1 MLFRLAL
8 VASVVASTALHAAS
22 TPADGKVYYGLFV
35 GVNEYT
41 LSGCDYLF
49 GCDWDAACMMD
60 AYTRG
65 GFCAS
70 GNSELVANLAATK
83 SAVRA
88 KFNAL
93 AKLAKAGDTVLY
105 YQSSHGDE
113 YDGDKGACLCMTD
126 GMWRD
131 TEFADDLAK
140 FADGVRAVVVLDA
153 CYSGGMFKSAGAG
166 APARNA
172 AARWDFAAGVQR
184 SLGAR
189 RAAAADV
196 SAKSA
201 VSTGAAAKG
210 VPEVAW
216 ITAADWDEYS
226 WMDERGSEFTHA
238 FLRGWRDG
246 SADADSDGYVSFGEL
261 AEYAKREVRDS
272 SVQIDNDDLLRDAL
286 AGRGYDVETFRLLSY
301 GKALYGILGEC
312 PASVVVPVGIET
324 IAAGAFDADTSDTS
338 SLESV
343 LVPDGVTDIGYYA
356 FASCGSLASAS
367 LPAQFRRRLDPSVF
381 EDCPPDLVV
390 EYRVVAETFRVKF
403 GKNGG
408 TGGDDYVT
416 VAMGQPMPSPRT
428 APKRTGWTF
437 AGYWDSVAMD
447 ANGNPKGRQYYD
459 ANMKSVRNWDKKSEA
474 KLWAKWTVR
483 VKLGKNGG
491 TGGDD
496 YVTVT
501 YNQPFPKRTMP
512 KRNGYVFVGYF
523 VSSSKMT
530 GQCYNMDGTGTS
542 SMKWSNGGSPTVWA
556 LWTQISSCV
565 EFLPPSAAPYASAAP
580 AGIPAG
586 IYSGVLADGSG
597 TFCLLVDE
605 AEGGGVRTAF
615 LYVVSEDGAFAAE
628 CSAEEADGVIL
639 LTAEGGKLYV
649 FDPVAGTLADGAVC
663 SKDGF

>member
-140 FADGVRAVVVLDA
+140 FADGVRVVVVLDA

-408 TGGDDYVT
+408 TGGDGYVT
-416 VAMGQPMPSPRT
+416 ATYGAAMPTPRT
-428 APKRTGWTF
+428 APKLAGWTF
-437 AGYWDSVAMD
+437 AGYWDTVAVD

-459 ANMKSVRNWDKKSEA
+459 ANMKGVRAWDKKGDATLWAKWTSKVALGKNGGEGGDDYVTVTKGQPMPTPRTAPQRTGWTFGGYWDTVAADADGKPKGRQFYDADMKSARNWDRAASA

-483 VKLGKNGG
+483 VKFGKNGG

-496 YVTVT
+496 YVTAT

-512 KRNGYVFVGYF
+512 EKRGYDFGGYW
-523 VSSSKMT
+523 VSSNNGV
-530 GQCYNMDGTGTS
+530 GQCYDADGTGTS
-542 SMKWSNGGSPTVWA
+542 TMKWRTGGTPTIWA
-556 LWTQISSCV
+556 RWTNQSS
-565 EFLPPSAAPYASAAP
+565 L
-580 AGIPAG
+580 
-586 IYSGVLADGSG
+586 
-597 TFCLLVDE
+597 
-605 AEGGGVRTAF
+605 
-615 LYVVSEDGAFAAE
+615 
-628 CSAEEADGVIL
+628 
-639 LTAEGGKLYV
+639 
-649 FDPVAGTLADGAVC
+649 
-663 SKDGF
+663 

>member
-1 MLFRLAL
+1 MKMLSRLAL
-8 VASVVASTALHAAS
+8 VASVVASTALHGAS
-22 TPADGKVYYGLFV
+22 PPADGKVYYGLFV

-49 GCDWDAACMMD
+49 GCDWDAMCMMD

-140 FADGVRAVVVLDA
+140 FADGVRVVVVLDA

-390 EYRVVAETFRVKF
+390 EYRVVAETFRVKLGKNGGAGGDGYVTATYGAAMPTPRTAPKLAGWTF
-403 GKNGG
+403 AGYWDTVAVDANGNPKGRQYYDANMKGVRAWDKKGDATLWAKWTSKVALGKNGG

-496 YVTVT
+496 YVTAT
-501 YNQPFPKRTMP
+501 YNQPFPKRKMP
-512 KRNGYVFVGYF
+512 KKTGYAFGGYW
-523 VSSSKMT
+523 VSSSKKT
-530 GQCYNMDGTGTS
+530 GQCYNADGTGTS
-542 SMKWSNGGSPTVWA
+542 SMKWTTGGSPTIWA
-556 LWTQISSCV
+556 LWT
-565 EFLPPSAAPYASAAP
+565 
-580 AGIPAG
+580 
-586 IYSGVLADGSG
+586 
-597 TFCLLVDE
+597 
-605 AEGGGVRTAF
+605 
-615 LYVVSEDGAFAAE
+615 
-628 CSAEEADGVIL
+628 
-639 LTAEGGKLYV
+639 K
-649 FDPVAGTLADGAVC
+649 
-663 SKDGF
+663 